1 MTLLGIIG
9 TIILALFVRLLGVEI
24 GVRYL
29 PLCRWLVRIA
39 GARLPPEERVA
50 VESEWLAVIEDLR
63 SPTAQ
68 LLHSLSFVVSAFRI
82 RRAIVPETRLD
93 TFKRNMHDDQP
104 RCPRHEGRV
113 TFISATSARCSSTAI
128 GTSTR

>member
-1 MTLLGIIG
+1 
-9 TIILALFVRLLGVEI
+9 
-24 GVRYL
+24 
-29 PLCRWLVRIA
+29 
-39 GARLPPEERVA
+39 
-50 VESEWLAVIEDLR
+50 
-63 SPTAQ
+63 
-68 LLHSLSFVVSAFRI
+68 VSAFRI